1 MTMAEGRIWEDAQL
15 ARTLSRVSWV
25 VLVAA
30 LVLLTRWRLPED
42 LRWLGPI
49 GVVAIVGVL
58 IFPTALGLAKSQQHA
73 GTKPYRVVALAL
85 LAKIA
90 AVAWVAW
97 LVR

>member
-1 MTMAEGRIWEDAQL
+1 MWEDPKV
-15 ARTLSRVSWV
+15 ARTLSRASWV

-49 GVVAIVGVL
+49 GVVVVVGVMT
-58 IFPTALGLAKSQQHA
+58 FPTVLGLAKSQQHA
-73 GTKPYRVVALAL
+73 GTKPYRVVAVAL

-90 AVAWVAW
+90 ATAWVAW

>member
-1 MTMAEGRIWEDAQL
+1 MSERWIWEDPKL
-15 ARTLSRVSWV
+15 ARTLSRASWV

-49 GVVAIVGVL
+49 GVVVIVGVM
-58 IFPTALGLAKSQQHA
+58 IFPTALGLAKSQRHA
-73 GTKPYRVVALAL
+73 QSQPYRAVAVAL
-85 LAKIA
+85 LAKIFA
-90 AVAWVAW
+90 TAWVAW